1 MTGVL
6 RRLPV
11 PVTEPFPCTALPAHA
26 EVPPTQGTL
35 ALALTAY
42 PDEVRTEEDEW
53 ASPQPTATR
62 HLPDAATTCA
72 ALVQAVIEV
81 LAGTRP
87 VTQLVR
93 WLAPEV
99 YTGLQ
104 RRAVLAGRMQ
114 RRDRALASAATRRP
128 VVRNVRVCSPA
139 DGVVEASAVVLDRG
153 RVRAVAVRLEGLDG
167 RWRATA
173 LEIG

>member
-11 PVTEPFPCTALPAHA
+11 PVSEPYPCTALPRRVD
-26 EVPPTQGTL
+26 VPPTQGTL

-42 PDEVRTEEDEW
+42 PDEPRTEEDEW
-53 ASPQPTATR
+53 ALPQPTATR
-62 HLPDAATTCA
+62 NLPDATATSV

-93 WLAPEV
+93 WLAPDV
-99 YTGLQ
+99 YIGLQ
-104 RRAVLAGRMQ
+104 RRAVLGARTQ
-114 RRDRALASAATRRP
+114 RRDRTLGSGAVRRP
-128 VVRNVRVCSPA
+128 VVRGVRVCSPA
-139 DGVVEASAVVLDRG
+139 DGVAEASAVVLDRG

>member
-1 MTGVL
+1 MTAVL

-11 PVTEPFPCTALPAHA
+11 PVTEPYPCTALPAHV

-53 ASPQPTATR
+53 ALPQPTATR
-62 HLPDAATTCA
+62 NLPDPATTCA
-72 ALVQAVIEV
+72 AVVQAVIEV
-81 LAGTRP
+81 LSGTRP

-93 WLAPEV
+93 WLAPDV
-99 YTGLQ
+99 YSGLQ
-104 RRAVLAGRMQ
+104 RRAALGARIQ
-114 RRDRALASAATRRP
+114 RRTATLTSAAARRP
-128 VVRNVRVCSPA
+128 VVRGVRVCCPA
-139 DGVVEASAVVLDRG
+139 DGVAEASAVVLDRG